1 LFVITLGQDRHRNKM
16 RGTQPSLAS
25 RIGIY
30 YDHTSVHH
38 GRRNGRNPISSDEE
52 SVGEPVEYLRGTTS
66 EEEAV
71 VNEVDMRKGRG
82 AKDDLDNIS
91 SGIAAISLSTAP
103 APVIHVAN
111 VLIQPVAKASRPK
124 KRALSPIIPDH
135 VDDFSSS
142 KKARIND
149 DTCSSRMSQASD
161 QMMES
166 TDDDTSSSRMSQESD
181 QMMAMMEPTSQCTC
195 WSLEASTHQPWKQ
208 QGLSIQAVCECAQSY
223 CEGFENADPGVRCAL
238 IVSSDGVGFWV
249 PFFVLERAR

>member
-1 LFVITLGQDRHRNKM
+1 M

-30 YDHTSVHH
+30 YDHTTVHH
-38 GRRNGRNPISSDEE
+38 ARRKGRNPTSSDDG
-52 SVGEPVEYLRGTTS
+52 SLGEPMEYLRGTSS

-71 VNEVDMRKGRG
+71 VNAVDVRKGRG
-82 AKDDLDNIS
+82 TMDDLINIS
-91 SGIAAISLSTAP
+91 SGIASISLSTAP

-111 VLIQPVAKASRPK
+111 LLIRPVTEGSRPK
-124 KRALSPIIPDH
+124 KRPLSPIVPDH
-135 VDDFSSS
+135 PDDFSSS
-142 KKARIND
+142 KKCRIND
-149 DTCSSRMSQASD
+149 DTCSSPMSQASY

-166 TDDDTSSSRMSQESD
+166 TDDDTPSSRMSPPSD
-181 QMMAMMEPTSQCTC
+181 QMMEPTSQCTC
-195 WSLEASTHQPWKQ
+195 WRLEASAHQPWKQ
-208 QGLSIQAVCECAQSY
+208 QGSGIQAVCGCVQSY